1 MDDMINTPPGL
12 EPSSDGVNEW
22 IRYQLI
28 RLHDRMKT
36 IDMKVDALGL
46 KQIVYDDFRIK
57 TEIRLAEG
65 VQKFIS
71 LDKQIEQIHS
81 LKKSNPGNNENSITF
96 KWLVEKFGTPVIT
109 SVVTA
114 IIVAAL
120 VYWVTQGA

>member
-1 MDDMINTPPGL
+1 MDDINTPPGL

-57 TEIRLAEG
+57 TEIWLAG
-65 VQKFIS
+65 GAQKFIS

>member
-1 MDDMINTPPGL
+1 MSSDINTPPGL

-28 RLHDRMKT
+28 RLHDRIKA

-65 VQKFIS
+65 VQKFIT
-71 LDKQIEQIHS
+71 LDKQIEHIQN
-81 LKKSNPGNNENSITF
+81 LKKSNPVTNDNSITF

-109 SVVTA
+109 SIVTA

-120 VYWVTQGA
+120 MYWITQGA

>member
-81 LKKSNPGNNENSITF
+81 LKKSNPGNNENLITF

>member
-1 MDDMINTPPGL
+1 MDDAINTPPGL
-12 EPSSDGVNEW
+12 EPPSDGVNEW

-81 LKKSNPGNNENSITF
+81 LKKVNPGNNENSITF